1 MRDVASSLP
10 PAASSPLADQSLS
23 CPTLYKGTERYCTIS
38 LLGVQRGGCGFAI
51 LEAIGQFDNS
61 ACAIG
66 AQDRLLQGLQGDPSG
81 DAARQ
86 RALESI
92 LQVLL
97 LLLAEKGSCD
107 DCAQHLLGYLSVVM
121 VLATRNHVPPLQA
134 FMIGCTTRLRCATLM
149 FYMLMSTFDGGLHS
163 SVCTSCMR
171 LTVAKP
177 FEGIGSCAETQSA
190 SAGVRRGS
198 VPDDGPAAA
207 AVAPHAGRLS
217 GRPARPHAQ
226 PGHPASLPA
235 GAPAT
240 PTQLL

>member
-1 MRDVASSLP
+1 M
-10 PAASSPLADQSLS
+10 
-23 CPTLYKGTERYCTIS
+23 
-38 LLGVQRGGCGFAI
+38 CGFAI

-107 DCAQHLLGYLSVVM
+107 DCAQHLLSYLSVVM
-121 VLATRNHVPPLQA
+121 VLATRHHVPPLQA

-149 FYMLMSTFDGGLHS
+149 FYSLMSTFDGGLHS
-163 SVCTSCMR
+163 SVCIYCMR
-171 LTVAKP
+171 LTVAKQL
-177 FEGIGSCAETQSA
+177 E
-190 SAGVRRGS
+190 GVRFLRRNTK
-198 VPDDGPAAA
+198 
-207 AVAPHAGRLS
+207 RLCR
-217 GRPARPHAQ
+217 RPARERSRRW
-226 PGHPASLPA
+226 ASRRCSRTSCRP
-235 GAPAT
+235 PTRT
-240 PTQLL
+240 PSSAACTARAFCKPTSRCTCNSTQLSNCAM